1 LKGNYFMKI
10 TLSVIK
16 ADVGSVGGHNIP
28 RQQLINTIEN
38 HVKKSGSRLLIDY
51 KIFHTGD
58 DTAILMSHDKGVDHP
73 DIHKLAWN
81 AFSEATEVAKEQGLY
96 GAGQDILKTA
106 FSGNVR
112 GMGPGSCEMEFEE
125 RPAEPFVLF
134 ACDKTDPGAF
144 NYPLFRGFADPFH
157 NAGLLLAP
165 DMAVGFEYTI
175 MDVNNTEGDRII
187 KLKVPENYYDI
198 AVLLRDPE
206 HYVIE
211 SISARSTGDIA
222 SVVSTSR
229 LHNIAGK
236 YTGKDDP
243 VALVRTQKQFPSTGE
258 ILSPFATAP
267 YVVGDNRGS
276 HIVALMPCKLGS
288 IISFFD
294 GPAIVT
300 AAGMCVHNG
309 KFTEVVDL
317 FDQPF
322 WDTIRNKASQKTID
336 IREQGFIGAAMAP
349 MEELEY
355 TGVVER
361 IKQLDVKFTIRDN
374 K

>member
-1 LKGNYFMKI
+1 MKI

-16 ADVGSVGGHNIP
+16 ADVGSVGGHQIP
-28 RQQLINTIEN
+28 SQKLFEAISS
-38 HVKKSGSRLLIDY
+38 HVKKVAPRLLIDY
-51 KIFHTGD
+51 KLFHTGD
-58 DTAILMSHDKGVDHP
+58 DSAILMSHTHGVDNK
-73 DIHKLAWN
+73 DIHKLAWE
-81 AFSEATEVAKEQGLY
+81 AFVAGTKVAKEQGLY
-96 GAGQDILKTA
+96 GAGQDLLKDA

-125 RPAEPFVLF
+125 RPSEPFVLF

-144 NYPLFRGFADPFH
+144 NYPIYRGFADPFH

-165 DMAVGFEYTI
+165 DMAAGFEFTI
-175 MDVNNTEGDRII
+175 MDVNYTEGDRVI
-187 KLKVPENYYDI
+187 KLNTPENAWDI

-211 SISARSTGDIA
+211 SVKSRDTGDVGA
-222 SVVSTSR
+222 VVSTSR

-243 VALVRTQKQFPSTGE
+243 VAIVRTQKQFPSTGE
-258 ILSPFATAP
+258 ILSPYATAH

-276 HIVALMPCKLGS
+276 HIVALMPCKLGA

-300 AAGMCVHNG
+300 AAGLCIHNG
-309 KFTEVVDL
+309 KFTEAVDL

-322 WDTIRNKASQKTID
+322 WDMIREKASEKTYA
-336 IREQGFIGAAMAP
+336 IREQGFFGAAMAP

-361 IKQLDVKFTIRDN
+361 IKQLDTKFNIR
-374 K
+374 KGK

>member
-1 LKGNYFMKI
+1 MKI
-10 TLSVIK
+10 TLTLIK
-16 ADVGSVGGHNIP
+16 ADVGSVGGHQRPSN
-28 RQQLINTIEN
+28 RLIETIKN
-38 HVKKSGSRLLIDY
+38 HIKNNAQRLLLDY
-51 KIFHTGD
+51 KIYHTGD
-58 DTAILMSHDKGVDHP
+58 DTAILMSHKLGVNNSQ
-73 DIHKLAWN
+73 IHKLAFQ
-81 AFSEATEVAKEQGLY
+81 AFEKATEVAKQQGLY
-96 GAGQDILKTA
+96 GAGQDILKAA

-125 RPAEPFVLF
+125 RPAEPFVVF

-144 NYPLFRGFADPFH
+144 NYPIFRGFADPFH

-165 DMAVGFEYTI
+165 DMAKGFEFTI
-175 MDVNNTEGDRII
+175 MDVNYTQGDRVI
-187 KLKVPENYYDI
+187 KLKVPENYYDL

-211 SISARSTGDIA
+211 SVTALSTNEIA
-222 SVVSTSR
+222 AVVSTSR

-243 VALVRTQKQFPSTGE
+243 VAIVRTQKQFPSTGE
-258 ILSPFATAP
+258 ILSPYATAHF
-267 YVVGDNRGS
+267 VVGDNRGS
-276 HIVALMPCKLGS
+276 HIVALMPCKLGA

-300 AAGMCVHNG
+300 AAGLCIHNG
-309 KFTEVVDL
+309 KFTEEIDL

-322 WDTIRNKASQKTID
+322 WDTIRHKAAQKTLD
-336 IREQGFIGAAMAP
+336 IREQGFFGAAMAP

-361 IKQLDVKFTIRDN
+361 IKELDKKFIIRKN
-374 K
+374 KEGEN

>member
-1 LKGNYFMKI
+1 MKT

-28 RQQLINTIEN
+28 SNKLLETVEN
-38 HVKKSGSRLLIDY
+38 HIKKEGQRLLIDY
-51 KIFHTGD
+51 KYFHVGD
-58 DTAILMSHDKGVDHP
+58 DSVILMSHTHGINFP
-73 DIHKLAWN
+73 DIHKLAWE
-81 AFSEATEVAKEQGLY
+81 AFLKGTAVAKEQGLY
-96 GAGQDILKTA
+96 GAGQDLLKDS
-106 FSGNVR
+106 FSGNVK

-125 RPAEPFVLF
+125 RPNEPFILF
-134 ACDKTDPGAF
+134 MCDKTDPGAF
-144 NYPLFRGFADPFH
+144 NYPVYRGFADPFH

-165 DMAVGFEYTI
+165 DMKVGFEFTV
-175 MDVNNTEGDRII
+175 MDVNFTEGDRVIT
-187 KLKVPENYYDI
+187 LKVPEEAYDL

-211 SISARSTGDIA
+211 SVRARSDGETGA
-222 SVVSTSR
+222 VVSTSR

-243 VALVRTQKQFPSTGE
+243 VALVRSQKQFPSTGE
-258 ILSPFATAP
+258 ILSPYATAH

-300 AAGMCVHNG
+300 AAGLCVHNG
-309 KFTEVVDL
+309 KFTEHVDL

-322 WDTIRNKASQKTID
+322 WDTIREKASRKTYE
-336 IREQGFIGAAMAP
+336 IREQGFFGAAMAP

-361 IKQLDVKFTIRDN
+361 IKDLDKKFLIR
-374 K
+374 KGK

>member
-1 LKGNYFMKI
+1 MKI
-10 TLSVIK
+10 TLTVIK

-28 RQQLINTIEN
+28 SQKMLESIEN
-38 HVKKSGSRLLIDY
+38 TVKKGGSKLLLDY

-58 DTAILMSHDKGVDHP
+58 DSAILMSHTHGADFPAV
-73 DIHKLAWN
+73 HKLAWD
-81 AFSEATEVAKEQGLY
+81 AFETATEVAKGQGLY

-112 GMGPGSCEMEFEE
+112 GMGPGFCEMEFEE
-125 RPAEPFVLF
+125 RPSEPFIVF
-134 ACDKTDPGAF
+134 AMDKTDPGAF
-144 NYPLFRGFADPFH
+144 NYPIFRGFADPFH
-157 NAGLLLAP
+157 NAGLILAP
-165 DMAVGFEYTI
+165 DMAAGFEFTI
-175 MDVNNTEGDRII
+175 MDVNYTEGDRVI
-187 KLKVPENYYDI
+187 KLNVPQDYYDL

-211 SISARSTGDIA
+211 SVRARSTGDIGA
-222 SVVSTSR
+222 VISTSR

-243 VALVRTQKQFPSTGE
+243 AAIVRSQKQFPSTGE
-258 ILSPFATAP
+258 ILSPFATAH
-267 YVVGDNRGS
+267 YVAGGNRGS
-276 HIVALMPCKLGS
+276 HVVALMPCKLGS
-288 IISFFD
+288 IISFYD

-300 AAGMCVHNG
+300 AAGICVHNVI
-309 KFTEVVDL
+309 FSEAVDL

-322 WDTIRNKASQKTID
+322 WDTIRAKASQKTMD
-336 IREQGFIGAAMAP
+336 MRDQGFFGAAMLP

-361 IKQLDVKFTIRDN
+361 IKDLDKKFTIRTQ

>member
-1 LKGNYFMKI
+1 MKI

-28 RQQLINTIEN
+28 SKKLVETIEN
-38 HVKKSGSRLLIDY
+38 HVKKAGQRLLKDY
-51 KIFHTGD
+51 KISHTGD
-58 DTAILMSHDKGVDHP
+58 DTAILMSHTHGVDHK
-73 DIHKLAWN
+73 DIHKLAWD
-81 AFSEATEVAKEQGLY
+81 AFAKATEVAKEQGLY

-144 NYPLFRGFADPFH
+144 NYPLFRGHADPFH

-165 DMAVGFEYTI
+165 DMAIGFEFTV
-175 MDVNNTEGDRII
+175 MDVNYTEGDRII
-187 KLKVPENYYDI
+187 KLNVPEEYYDL

-211 SISARSTGDIA
+211 SIKARSTGDVA
-222 SVVSTSR
+222 AVVSTSR

-267 YVVGDNRGS
+267 YVAGGDRGS
-276 HIVALMPCKLGS
+276 HIVALMPAKQNE

-294 GPAIVT
+294 GPTIVT
-300 AAGMCVHNG
+300 AAGICVHNG
-309 KFTEVVDL
+309 IFTELVDL

-322 WDTIRNKASQKTID
+322 WDTIRAKATQKTLD
-336 IREQGFIGAAMAP
+336 IRDQGFFGCAMAP

-361 IKQLDVKFTIRDN
+361 IKDLDKKFKIR
-374 K
+374 

>member
-1 LKGNYFMKI
+1 MKV

-28 RQQLINTIEN
+28 SQKLLQTLEN
-38 HVKKSGSRLLIDY
+38 HLKNKGQRLLIDY
-51 KIFHTGD
+51 KVTHTGD
-58 DTAILMSHDKGVDHP
+58 DGCFLMSHKHGVDNP
-73 DIHKLAWN
+73 DIHRLCWD
-81 AFSEATEVAKEQGLY
+81 AFTKATKVAKDQGLY
-96 GAGQDILKTA
+96 GAGQDILKDA

-125 RPAEPFVLF
+125 RASEPFVLF

-165 DMAVGFEYTI
+165 DMAKGFEFTI
-175 MDVNNTEGDRII
+175 MDVNYTEGDRVIV
-187 KLKVPENYYDI
+187 LNVPENYYDL

-211 SISARSTGDIA
+211 KVVARSTEEIA

-258 ILSPFATAP
+258 ILSPFATAHF
-267 YVVGDNRGS
+267 VVGDNRGS
-276 HIVALMPCKLGS
+276 HIVSLMPVKQGG

-300 AAGMCVHNG
+300 ALGICMHNG
-309 KFTEVVDL
+309 IFTEGVDL

-322 WDTIRNKASQKTID
+322 WDVIRTKSAEKTIA
-336 IREQGFIGAAMAP
+336 IRDQGFFGAAMAP

-361 IKQLDVKFTIRDN
+361 IKLLDKKFFIR
-374 K
+374 KK